1 MISKPLAVALVAGL
15 WGGASG
21 APAIAADYGYA
32 PPGATWSQGYPPSY
46 DDRAYGSPDYRAGA
60 YGDWPA
66 GQGGAG
72 GSQWTFAPGGRMP
85 SGGATGY
92 QFRERPEDKRVERDS
107 SPRYRPDPDLA
118 RRARGSW
125 SPGGEA
131 WSAPGAQGP
140 AVIFRPW
147 DSGSQKPTDAAAA
160 APEYPGWTD
169 PGFGAPPWPG
179 SGPGYFPPPY

>member
-1 MISKPLAVALVAGL
+1 MISKPLALALLAGL
-15 WGGASG
+15 WASLSDT
-21 APAIAADYGYA
+21 PSVAADYGHA
-32 PPGATWSQGYPPSY
+32 PPGATWSQGFAPSY

-60 YGDWPA
+60 SP
-66 GQGGAG
+66 
-72 GSQWTFAPGGRMP
+72 WTFSPGGRMP

-92 QFRERPEDKRVERDS
+92 QFRERPEDKRLERDS
-107 SPRYRPDPDLA
+107 SPRYRPDPELA

-147 DSGSQKPTDAAAA
+147 DSGSQKPTDTTGA
-160 APEYPGWTD
+160 APEYPGWPD